1 MLDLKVGK
9 QTRSK
14 ASKKQGNNQKSIN
27 HINKLSKRR

>member
-14 ASKKQGNNQKSIN
+14 ASKNKVMIKRASIISIN
-27 HINKLSKRR
+27 